1 MAARSYRCRDMR
13 RWDAIIVAVYLLR
26 LVFIGFRLREKQSNL
41 REYFVASSSMGWL
54 IVGISII
61 GSSTSTI
68 SYLSFPSEVIA
79 HGPALLLANL
89 AFPVSYLVV
98 AYIFLPA
105 YLKHNVTTIFEY
117 LEVRFGVSV
126 RMLGVMM
133 FFVHRI
139 IKLAFVVYTGA
150 IAIRTV
156 ADFPMPAI
164 ILILGAVAI
173 AYTTLGGVR
182 ADIIADTWET
192 TVLFLG
198 GIAAI
203 AVATYGAQGIA
214 NVLKVV
220 ESEGHVNLPIISYD
234 TTSVIGVLIWAFLL
248 DLVVFGSDQAILQRA
263 FCTKS
268 LADARKSMLLNFVG
282 SFVFEAMLCLIGFAL
297 FAYFRVHAGSFPG
310 GLRQNSD
317 QVFPYFISHYMP
329 LGLSGLI
336 IASLLAASMAS
347 LDSGINSSVA
357 VFQIDVLGRFSRFQR
372 YQDSVWLARTL
383 SLIVGVLMTGAGC
396 LLPLMHSNLLQT
408 TGSIGGWLE
417 GPLMAIFILGMV
429 SKRLRGPAMIVGVAW
444 GVVAGALFSL
454 SGRLFGL
461 RTPSFTWIEPVSVS
475 VVFVVTL
482 LLNRLLARYPSGP

>member
-1 MAARSYRCRDMR
+1 MR
-13 RWDAIIVAVYLLR
+13 RIDLIIVVLYLLR
-26 LVFIGFRLREKQSNL
+26 LVFIGLRLREKQPNL

-54 IVGISII
+54 IVGISIV

-89 AFPVSYLVV
+89 AFPVSYFVV

-105 YLKHNVTTIFEY
+105 YIKHNVTTIFEY
-117 LEVRFGVSV
+117 LEIRFGAGV
-126 RMLGVMM
+126 RRLGVMM

-156 ADFPMPAI
+156 ADFPLPGI

-192 TVLFLG
+192 TVLFIG

-203 AVATYGAQGIA
+203 AVATYGAHGMGTVVRVVKSQGH
-214 NVLKVV
+214 L
-220 ESEGHVNLPIISYD
+220 NLPIVSYH
-234 TTSVIGVLIWAFLL
+234 TTSVVGVLIWAFLL
-248 DLVVFGSDQAILQRA
+248 DLIVFGSDQAILQRA

-297 FAYFRVHAGSFPG
+297 FAYFSVHSGSFPG
-310 GLRQNSD
+310 GLKENSD
-317 QVFPYFISHYMP
+317 KVFPYFISHYMP
-329 LGLSGLI
+329 VGLSGI
-336 IASLLAASMAS
+336 VIASLLAASMAS

-357 VFQIDVLGRFSRFQR
+357 VFQIDVLSRFPRLQR

-383 SLIVGVLMTGAGC
+383 SVAVGILMTGAGC

-408 TGSIGGWLE
+408 TGSIGGWME
-417 GPLMAIFILGMV
+417 GPLMAIFILGMI
-429 SKRLRGPAMIVGVAW
+429 SKRLRGSAMIIGVIC

-454 SGRLFGL
+454 SGKLFGL
-461 RTPSFTWIEPVSVS
+461 RTPSFTWIEPFSVA
-475 VVFVVTL
+475 VVFLVTL
-482 LLNRLLARYPSGP
+482 LVNRLPVISRSGP